1 MADIPLWRLRLNYDF
16 RAILRWGL
24 DHFPP
29 STEQAEIVPVMET
42 AIRDKAAEIMVDRLQ
57 LKYLDDMATA
67 ASATDD
73 AVRIDAWKFLDA
85 LPKPER
91 QKPDG
96 IINGRTEDKPV
107 QRGLF
112 D

>member
-1 MADIPLWRLRLNYDF
+1 MSDIPLWRLKLNYDF

-24 DHFPP
+24 ENFPP

-42 AIRDKAAEIMVDRLQ
+42 AIRDKSPEIMVDRLQ

-67 ASATDD
+67 AAGTDH
-73 AVRIDAWKFLDA
+73 AVRIDAWKFIDA
-85 LPKPER
+85 LPKPET

-96 IINGRTEDKPV
+96 IVSTKKPEKPV
-107 QRGLF
+107 QMGLF